1 MRTGDSQPAEEDF
14 MIGGDAVIVVSLVLW
29 LLGLALAVLWIC
41 LPFAVFGLK
50 ALVVQAIGEA
60 EKANTLLRQLC
71 EQNRVLMEQQ
81 RVLAMRWTKE
91 RHS

>member
-1 MRTGDSQPAEEDF
+1 

-29 LLGLALAVLWIC
+29 LLGLVLAVLWIC

-50 ALVVQAIGEA
+50 ALVVQAIGGA

-81 RVLAMRWTKE
+81 RVPAVRCTKE

>member
-1 MRTGDSQPAEEDF
+1 
-14 MIGGDAVIVVSLVLW
+14 MISGNALILSSLVFW

-50 ALVVQAIGEA
+50 ALLRQAIGEA
-60 EKANTLLRQLC
+60 EKANALLRQIC

-81 RVLAMRWTKE
+81 TVLAARLSKE
-91 RHS
+91 RHH

>member
-1 MRTGDSQPAEEDF
+1 MGDSQLVEDF
-14 MIGGDAVIVVSLVLW
+14 MIGGNAVIVACLVLW

-50 ALVVQAIGEA
+50 ALVGQAIGEA
-60 EKANTLLRQLC
+60 EKANTLLRQIC

-81 RVLAMRWTKE
+81 RVLVTRWDEK
-91 RHS
+91 RHP

>member
-1 MRTGDSQPAEEDF
+1 MV
-14 MIGGDAVIVVSLVLW
+14 GGNVVIVVSLVLW
-29 LLGLALAVLWIC
+29 LLGLALVVLWIC

-50 ALVVQAIGEA
+50 ALVGQAIGEA
-60 EKANTLLRQLC
+60 EKANALLHQIS

-81 RVLAMRWTKE
+81 RLLVTRWNKE